1 MNLNCLVTAGY
12 TNDKTGLFSPVSEQ
26 KNMVMYQGA
35 DIIASLLGGD
45 QSAALSHMYFCFSN
59 IGDTTPP
66 AIPSALDPTMG
77 GSWFYDNVNGANKYD
92 WLRVPIIT
100 TPRVF
105 RSPSNSTDY
114 ANNGLYLTATAAAS
128 ETMAGESPAH
138 NYFGPSGVNGPSTV
152 FAAALV
158 SAPNPASPTK
168 DRIFSRVTL
177 TTPITVVAGSQPTI
191 FWSVR
196 IS

>member
-1 MNLNCLVTAGY
+1 MKLNCIVTAGY

-45 QSAALSHMYFCFSN
+45 QSAALSHMFFHFAN
-59 IGDTTPP
+59 VAVP
-66 AIPSALDPTMG
+66 AAPALDPTMG
-77 GSWFYDNVNGANKYD
+77 GSWFYDNVDGANKYD
-92 WLRVPIIT
+92 WLRIPIIT
-100 TPRVF
+100 TPRLF
-105 RSPSNSTDY
+105 RSPSDSTDY

-128 ETMAGESPAH
+128 ESMAGESPTA
-138 NYFGPSGVNGPSTV
+138 NYFGPSGVDGASTV

-158 SAPNPASPTK
+158 SAPDPAFPTK

-177 TTPITVVAGSQPTI
+177 TTPLTVVAGSQPTI